1 MEQQKLLWTILS
13 VGILILILLGAGM
26 FFFLP
31 ADSTGIAQNGKTTE
45 WSKAASPA
53 PEQKGIT
60 ATITL
65 ITYRR
70 SKAYNEEDTFQ

>member
-1 MEQQKLLWTILS
+1 MTIDQHLYNTGA
-13 VGILILILLGAGM
+13 VIGIM
-26 FFFLP
+26 TFL
-31 ADSTGIAQNGKTTE
+31 
-45 WSKAASPA
+45 
-53 PEQKGIT
+53 IT